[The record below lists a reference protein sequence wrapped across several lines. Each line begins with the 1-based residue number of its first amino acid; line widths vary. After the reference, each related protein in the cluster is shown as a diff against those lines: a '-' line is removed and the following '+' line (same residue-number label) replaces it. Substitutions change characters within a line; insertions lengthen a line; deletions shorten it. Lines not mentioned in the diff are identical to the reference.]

1 VEKETHSLKSEPTT
15 IEQLVKGE
23 FDGLSAAQKKVA
35 EYLLLHP
42 DECALWTAKQI
53 SREAG
58 VSEATVI
65 RLAYALGFGNFSDMQ
80 QRLRERMLRSSAAA
94 WSVPS
99 AANAAPDEGNRLAGV
114 IENDIAILK
123 QLQQQLDM
131 EELWRAVDSLI
142 RADRVLVAGY
152 RASHATAYWFA
163 LMLEMTRDNVLLCPS
178 GGDEYA
184 KLFQLTENSV
194 AVVIS
199 FPRYSREII
208 ALTQLAK
215 RQNAK
220 IIAVTD
226 RLLSPVGRISDIA
239 LTTEVNAETSM
250 ISISS
255 AISLLNLLL
264 YGIQLKDQ
272 QQFQIRQQRLEQ
284 FYTVSEQYIE

>member
-1 VEKETHSLKSEPTT
+1 MKSEPIT

-80 QRLRERMLRSSAAA
+80 QRLRERMLRSSSAS

-99 AANAAPDEGNRLAGV
+99 ASSAPDETNRLAGV

-123 QLQQQLDM
+123 QLQHQLDM
-131 EELWRAVDSLI
+131 EELWKAVDSLI
-142 RADRVLVAGY
+142 RADRVLVAGF
-152 RASHATAYWFA
+152 RASHAAAYWFSF
-163 LMLEMTRDNVLLCPS
+163 MLGMTRDDVLLCPS

-199 FPRYSREII
+199 FPRYSKEIVT
-208 ALTQLAK
+208 LTHLAK

-239 LTTEVNAETSM
+239 LTTEVNADTGM

-264 YGIQLKDQ
+264 YGITIKDQ

>member
-1 VEKETHSLKSEPTT
+1 LKSEPTT

-163 LMLEMTRDNVLLCPS
+163 LMLEMARDNVLLCPS

-208 ALTQLAK
+208 TLTQLAK

>member
-1 VEKETHSLKSEPTT
+1 LKSEPTT

-80 QRLRERMLRSSAAA
+80 QRLRERMLRSGSAA
-94 WSVPS
+94 WSAPPAAGGS
-99 AANAAPDEGNRLAGV
+99 ATDDTNRLAGV

-131 EELWRAVDSLI
+131 EALWSAVDSLI

-152 RASHATAYWFA
+152 RASHAAAYWFS
-163 LMLEMTRDNVLLCPS
+163 LMLGMTRDNVLLCPS

-199 FPRYSREII
+199 FPRYSRESVT
-208 ALTQLAK
+208 LTNLAK

-226 RLLSPVGRISDIA
+226 RLLSPVGRLSDIA
-239 LTTEVNAETSM
+239 LTTEVNADTGM

-264 YGIQLKDQ
+264 CGIKMKDQ
-272 QQFQIRQQRLEQ
+272 RQFQIRQQRLEQ
-284 FYTVSEQYIE
+284 YYTMSEQYIE

>member
-1 VEKETHSLKSEPTT
+1 MKSEPTT
-15 IEQLVKGE
+15 IELLVKGE

-80 QRLRERMLRSSAAA
+80 QHLRERMLRSSAAA
-94 WSVPS
+94 WSEPS
-99 AANAAPDEGNRLAGV
+99 AADSAPDEANRLAGV

-123 QLQQQLDM
+123 QLRQQLDM
-131 EELWRAVDSLI
+131 DDLWKAADLLV

-152 RASHATAYWFA
+152 RASHAAAYWFS
-163 LMLEMTRDNVLLCPS
+163 LMLGMIRDDVRLCPS

-184 KLFQLTENSV
+184 ELFQLTEKSA

-199 FPRYSREII
+199 FPRYSKEIVS
-208 ALTQLAK
+208 LTHVAK

-239 LTTEVNAETSM
+239 LTTEVNADTGM

-255 AISLLNLLL
+255 AISLLNVLLC
-264 YGIQLKDQ
+264 GIKLKDP
-272 QQFQIRQQRLEQ
+272 QQFQMRQQRLEQ
-284 FYTVSEQYIE
+284 FYAVSEPYIE

>member
-1 VEKETHSLKSEPTT
+1 MKSEPTT

-239 LTTEVNAETSM
+239 LTTEVNAETGM

>member
-1 VEKETHSLKSEPTT
+1 LKSEPTT